1 MQEQIQINIKHLEE
15 ENERLRK
22 QIEENAVRIRSLQAM
37 LPNEPMP
44 LQPIRL
50 LEDTDTWGSG
60 EPPIPGAIPARTQR
74 DADGN
79 IRILFC
85 RSYAGEGW
93 TYTPV
98 ADGWIVI
105 SHESDHV

>member
-1 MQEQIQINIKHLEE
+1 MQEQIQLDFQRLND

-22 QIEENAVRIRSLQAM
+22 QIEENETRIRSLQAM

-44 LQPIRL
+44 PLPPRL
-50 LEDTDTWGSG
+50 LDETDTWGSG
-60 EPPIPGAIPARTQR
+60 EPPVPGAIPARTQR
-74 DADGN
+74 DEDGN

-98 ADGWIVI
+98 ADGWIVV
-105 SHESDHV
+105 SHDSDYV